1 MLRYVVLICP
11 EEDKVFEVIKFQSV
25 DIVVDNIH
33 AEGRGE
39 PIRHRRPNV
48 PEAEVHARDQHLL
61 GMNFP
66 VAGTLSGR
74 ELRRL
79 KHSRSLA
86 AARQRDKLEKL
97 APSGC
102 FGGLV
107 GREELRQRRQMFS
120 RVETG
125 AGGDDATFAFGVWY
139 VTNPLGPGG
148 LLPALDASPSVAERA
163 LAETQRKRSLDVL
176 RQARETCERAHS
188 AGALAGQQRSALVAL
203 QGVEHVLPR
212 RDQSDAPHH
221 EENDAT

>member
-1 MLRYVVLICP
+1 
-11 EEDKVFEVIKFQSV
+11 
-25 DIVVDNIH
+25 
-33 AEGRGE
+33 
-39 PIRHRRPNV
+39 
-48 PEAEVHARDQHLL
+48 
-61 GMNFP
+61 MNFP

-139 VTNPLGPGG
+139 VTKPLGPGG

-176 RQARETCERAHS
+176 RQARETRAAMIDRTARSRRSCERCSPPSATHS
-188 AGALAGQQRSALVAL
+188 AF
-203 QGVEHVLPR
+203 HVSYASR
-212 RDQSDAPHH
+212 IGMS
-221 EENDAT
+221 